1 MTKSRSWLVHKDL
14 YYHYH
19 VCLSAIAYMYPIE
32 LPDIWTFS
40 LNKIYPLLYIR
51 QSKNDILLSI
61 SIYIVFV
68 VLDSITFRTIIWC
81 DCQHNTSHN
90 KTASSHWTVRGCTSK
105 AIDLD
110 VCIFFFHS
118 LPEKKDEDFYRASYT
133 MKRARKDEKKRYSH
147 KKRPNIYNWESRDL
161 RSWPKNMLS
170 IPIVCVGI

>member
-110 VCIFFFHS
+110 VCIFFFTVCQ
-118 LPEKKDEDFYRASYT
+118 KKK
-133 MKRARKDEKKRYSH
+133 MKISIEHHIRWNELAKMRRNDIHIKNDQIS
-147 KKRPNIYNWESRDL
+147 ITESPATCGRDL
-161 RSWPKNMLS
+161 KICCLFRLY
-170 IPIVCVGI
+170 V